1 MASKYSEDLTEVF
14 NMEAIV
20 EAAKTWGKEGPFDHM
35 VVDNFFVDDFA
46 KKLETEFPEFDDELW
61 HKYANPIEI
70 KKVCNIWNDFRPDTY
85 KAFNML
91 NSAEFTDVL
100 SKSLFEGM
108 ELFSDSG
115 LNGGGWHIH
124 TKGGKLNT
132 HLDYSL
138 HPKLGLQ
145 RKLNIIVY
153 MNSQWQNDWGGSLG
167 LWGNESDEAPGE
179 LTKQIEPVFNR
190 AAFFD
195 TTQNSWH
202 GLPDPLTCPD
212 GQSRKSLA
220 VYYLCHPPAG
230 VDDRGKA
237 LFAPT
242 EEQKADGEVL
252 DLIKR
257 RANVETASQVYDEK
271 A

>member
-1 MASKYSEDLTEVF
+1 MASKYSEDLQEVF
-14 NMEAIV
+14 NIEAIV

-46 KKLETEFPEFDDELW
+46 KKLEAEFPEFDDELW

-91 NSAEFTDVL
+91 NSAEFTDML
-100 SKSLFEGM
+100 SQSLFGGM
-108 ELFSDSG
+108 DLFSDSG

-167 LWGNESDEAPGE
+167 LWGNESDEAPGK
-179 LTKQIEPVFNR
+179 LAKQIEPVFNR

-220 VYYLCHPPAG
+220 VYYLCHPPAD

-242 EEQKADGEVL
+242 EAQKSDEDVL

-257 RANVETASQVYDEK
+257 RADVATASQVYDEK